1 MFKTTFL
8 KFLKGYVS
16 EIEDLRAQLMESNAL
31 YEASRKREARER
43 TRHDS
48 SLVDASSILD
58 DAKRELYKVCIW
70 TYDNM
75 FILKW

>member
-1 MFKTTFL
+1 
-8 KFLKGYVS
+8 
-16 EIEDLRAQLMESNAL
+16 MESNAL

-70 TYDNM
+70 IYDNM